1 MLRHKAMIQA
11 ARYAFGFSG
20 IYDEDEGAKIAE
32 MKDVTP
38 AAKTLTPPPPPPAV
52 ASEPT
57 STIEGDEQAVA
68 PDGDEEPEEIDLEE
82 VDTGEVLLR
91 GEQWANNCKN
101 ADDLDAWLDEF
112 EPLYPLMG
120 DDLDTLKG
128 LFEAARVRIEGPN
141 VTGA

>member
-52 ASEPT
+52 VEEPT
-57 STIEGDEQAVA
+57 EDSERSVDQ
-68 PDGDEEPEEIDLEE
+68 EEF
-82 VDTGEVLLR
+82 DTGEELIR
-91 GEQWANNCKN
+91 AEQWANNCENK
-101 ADDLDAWLDEF
+101 DDLDAWLDEF

-128 LFEAARVRIEGPN
+128 LFEAALVRIEETARN
-141 VTGA
+141 VTA